1 MNKTKTKLTST
12 IVSVIMALLCL
23 ITSIGAAS
31 SKAYADDNPPTKV
44 YYFSDSAPT
53 LDKDMIEYDFNV
65 SVDIDIYDCHD
76 NEALSSKLE
85 SILDGHSD
93 IEVFI
98 FEFKVF
104 LPSGEVLESNFAKYK
119 DKNKKILFISGFS
132 LGCYSST
139 GFKDLLDVD
148 PMMILSNN
156 FEKYIGY
163 SVKYMIEC
171 GLGEKSCIIID
182 KKFIY
187 TDVEGVDIQY
197 ICAQCDFL
205 RSILEQIHNPLS
217 TDLELVNYEDIRI
230 ELEDLNIYLLVQTGE
245 SEFYDIISRENYNWS
260 TNGVCTGIDEYFAAN
275 DINSFKLPDD
285 TIIYKRFAMG
295 LWPLEGFMQQLYSY
309 RYNKKML
316 WSFWH
321 FNGTGNGT
329 GNGSGEFVDLIEK
342 YDSDYNN
349 DVYKAFCDKFGA
361 VLAG

>member
-1 MNKTKTKLTST
+1 MNKTKTKLTT
-12 IVSVIMALLCL
+12 IMVSVIMALVCL

-53 LDKDMIEYDFNV
+53 FDKDRIEYDFNV
-65 SVDIDIYDCHD
+65 SVIVEIYDCQD
-76 NEALSSKLE
+76 DAQLSNKFDA
-85 SILDGHSD
+85 ILTQHSD
-93 IEVFI
+93 AEVFI

-104 LPSGEVLESNFAKYK
+104 LPSGDVLESNFASYK
-119 DKNKKILFISGFS
+119 DGNKKIFFISGFA

-139 GFKDLLDVD
+139 GFIEYIYDSML
-148 PMMILSNN
+148 ILSNN

-171 GLGEKSCIIID
+171 GFGEKSCIIID
-182 KKFIY
+182 KKFID
-187 TDVEGVDIQY
+187 TDVEGIDIQY

-205 RSILEQIHNPLS
+205 RSLLEQIHSPLS
-217 TDLELVNYEDIRI
+217 TDLELVNYDDIRI

-245 SEFYDIISRENYNWS
+245 AEFYDIISRENYNWS
-260 TNGVCTGIDEYFAAN
+260 TNGVCTGIDEYFVAN

-295 LWPLEGFMQQLYSY
+295 WWPLEGCMQQLYSY
-309 RYNKKML
+309 RYTKKML
-316 WSFWH
+316 WNFWH
-321 FNGTGNGT
+321 LNDSDNGF

-342 YDSDYNN
+342 YDPDYNN
-349 DVYKAFCDKFGA
+349 DVYIDFCNKLGA